1 MPGPDILVD
10 LYTRVST
17 DMQAEEGYSLAEQQS
32 RLQLYAESQGWKV
45 HAIHRDGG
53 YSGKDL
59 NRPGIQ
65 SVIAD
70 AQSHQIQK
78 VVVYKLDRLSRS
90 QKNTLY
96 LIEDVFL
103 ENGVDFVSMTE
114 SLDTATPLGKAMIGI
129 LAVFAQLEREEIAE
143 RMMLGRIA
151 SAKEGNWRGGSGVP
165 IGYRYIP
172 KSATEPGRLVVD
184 ESEAVQVREVFRCF
198 CPAGL
203 TMRSIPICG
212 SGIPTNT
219 VPLVAAARLLFPPC
233 YQIGRILVLSSTR
246 VYGIQANMSL
256 LLTRTPSRGRRIKW
270 QSTGPLSAI
279 IVESLLRPGIC

>member
-17 DMQAEEGYSLAEQQS
+17 DTQAEEGYSLAEQES
-32 RLQLYAESQGWKV
+32 RLRLYAESQGWKV

-114 SLDTATPLGKAMIGI
+114 SLDTD
-129 LAVFAQLEREEIAE
+129 
-143 RMMLGRIA
+143 
-151 SAKEGNWRGGSGVP
+151 
-165 IGYRYIP
+165 GYRSCP
-172 KSATEPGRLVVD
+172 FGVLR
-184 ESEAVQVREVFRCF
+184 EAAC
-198 CPAGL
+198 
-203 TMRSIPICG
+203 
-212 SGIPTNT
+212 
-219 VPLVAAARLLFPPC
+219 VPDRPHDAAD
-233 YQIGRILVLSSTR
+233 
-246 VYGIQANMSL
+246 
-256 LLTRTPSRGRRIKW
+256 K
-270 QSTGPLSAI
+270 
-279 IVESLLRPGIC
+279 